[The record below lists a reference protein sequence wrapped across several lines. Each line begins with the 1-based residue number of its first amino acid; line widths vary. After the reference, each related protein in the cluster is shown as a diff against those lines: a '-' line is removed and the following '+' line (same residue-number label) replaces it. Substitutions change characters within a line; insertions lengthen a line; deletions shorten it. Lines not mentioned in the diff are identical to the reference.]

1 MEVVGGSVP
10 TQYIPAVEKGLMEC
24 LPHGVLAGYPVIRVR
39 AVLYDGSYHDVDS
52 SEAAFK
58 AAAEI
63 AFKEG
68 IRNASPVLLE
78 PLSKLKIAVP
88 EQYVG
93 DVMGD
98 LNKRRG
104 RIIGMDT
111 EGGMQVITA
120 EAPQGELLTYA
131 TSLRSM
137 TQGRGKFTESF
148 ARYEQAPDNVLQA
161 VISR

>member
-1 MEVVGGSVP
+1 M
-10 TQYIPAVEKGLMEC
+10 
-24 LPHGVLAGYPVIRVR
+24 LAGYPVIHVK
-39 AVLYDGSYHDVDS
+39 ATLYDGSFHPVDS

-68 IRNASPVLLE
+68 IKAANPVLLE
-78 PLSKLKIAVP
+78 PLSHLKIAVP

-93 DVMGD
+93 DIMGD

-111 EGGMQVITA
+111 QDNMQVITA

-148 ARYEQAPDNVLQA
+148 ARYEQAPDNVLQSLLNA
-161 VISR
+161 AK

>member
-1 MEVVGGSVP
+1 MGGSVP
-10 TQYIPAVEKGLMEC
+10 KQYIPAVEKGLMEC

-68 IRNASPVLLE
+68 IKNASPVLLE

-161 VISR
+161 VINR